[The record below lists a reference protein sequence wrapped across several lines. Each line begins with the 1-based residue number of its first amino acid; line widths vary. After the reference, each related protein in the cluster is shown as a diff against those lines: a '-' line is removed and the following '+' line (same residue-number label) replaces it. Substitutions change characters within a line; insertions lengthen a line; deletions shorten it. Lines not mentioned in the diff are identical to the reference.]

1 MPDKKYKTPNGSI
14 VSESDLRNKYGN
26 KFNDLTNNGSF
37 SLIDEPIYK
46 TPNGKYETESVLKKK
61 YGDKFQGL
69 IDSNMFALDEPVK
82 KKEES
87 QSTSDDPKL
96 DSGQEVEAGS
106 LATPQ
111 DDSTQLEETT
121 KLQDTDALSATPQDE
136 AEQTKPLKR
145 APEGINRTTEVQLEG
160 NDSPSTVLMSSHGD
174 YSPPDANG
182 KFVAFPTLFPKDP
195 NKQTS
200 NKKDW
205 IVAENDD
212 QAYELAKE
220 RGEVL
225 EFDTPE
231 EASAVAEGSWKTK
244 KEVFAKG
251 EFDTLIADVSQEQK
265 DKNSQKEAKLQQ
277 DLQAYREFTDSEDI
291 KKADQ
296 DIVESRVKDEKEFGF
311 WDGVKQGTINSL
323 NTVGNVLSFGLHPEL
338 SSQDGIAFKDEIKQ
352 VKAEAKTNKEDL
364 TPEEINQRAEDL
376 FRQKEEDYLYT
387 DRANDYLEDLNPEI
401 KGQLQ
406 NLDRKVIENLSEEN
420 QKINKV
426 NSALNVVIN
435 DGVKKL
441 ESLKKGFA
449 NKPEFKTQ
457 EEVDAY
463 NESIN
468 QYNAL
473 AEDLVKKAELINRNN
488 EKFIANQGDLQTTQK
503 EYDLFKRNYQNAFRE
518 NFANTTTDLVLGAGD
533 FVNYLANLRGSPQIF
548 DTSKARGEQQ
558 FEREHKMRKP
568 VESVESLNGF
578 LNYTSDLIAN
588 QLPILAIT
596 STGHGGLVALGA
608 ITTGQKFAEMTDEN
622 NGLVPANYKPWQMIA
637 VPLLHGT
644 AEAVFEL
651 PTLQILKK
659 GKRVISAG
667 LKGSPDLFKRSS
679 KEIWGGL
686 AKDYTNENLSEQGTN
701 FVQNGLN
708 IFALGK
714 EGSMWDNAE
723 DVLKDSALLT
733 LLMQGTPHLVGR
745 ALKPF
750 QSKNNIE
757 TLEVNGAKMTALAK
771 QLNDSKI
778 TDTEKAVITSEINK
792 LNSESSKIME
802 GTIMDVSNMP
812 EELHKEIIA
821 LNAEAGKIREQSQ
834 DVYDN
839 GKSSKKEG
847 LLKILKDKY
856 DAVTEKRL
864 AILKGQTTII
874 DVLPLKEQD
883 RLKKQ
888 ALAELTKELNPDGK
902 KDITIDDAQITERAE
917 SIYLKDKDAKSQE
930 TTPEAKEPAMEE
942 VTPEDKKS
950 EKGVEDTPSPTVELS
965 VENTAKKDDANW
977 NYEGEGDA
985 LSGNT
990 GKEAYVG
997 RVLGMNNNS
1006 YARAKGEIN
1015 PDSKVKVYKH
1025 PNGNIV
1031 AENAEGVT
1039 VGLLD
1044 FKKDGSGSINH
1055 LAVAPEVRRKGLASE
1070 MLAVMEK
1077 DVKLNVSK
1085 TKLRSKDFIEF
1096 AKSKSNETVPQANTT
1111 PNADVQSGTKPNIQQ
1126 GKDSGVQPTPDSGTA
1141 EKEVEVKEDAKDLTI
1156 DELKDFLD
1164 EADKNLDKQSAPK
1177 QANKTPK
1184 TEVKVVTDRAERQ
1197 KLKNAIAEGEMILK
1211 SGKKVSGK
1219 KYSENALK
1227 AIQKSVDNAKA
1238 KLGLPKSEV
1247 TPNGFKGYKSAT
1259 AFKKGDKVIDFRGE
1273 IFEVLGIKDGEKHTK
1288 LKNLSDTAEAG
1299 RIESFGNIFEGFK
1312 LYNET
1317 TPQSKPKASD
1327 KKVEVKPYAYGAGGT
1342 LGIFQDA
1349 NGKVYKSVESLKWEQ
1364 DEKTNKFKKV
1374 KTGLLTKEHEFLTD
1388 NQDLKHLPRVGKMVE
1403 TSEGKAFEIEKL
1415 EEVKNGKLTL
1425 KEIRTVEET
1434 LKKLNE
1440 RGIWLND
1447 QHSIMRRNNG
1457 EIVLI
1462 DLSAASERNFKREG
1476 YEGLTSNVADLLSK
1490 ADKKIYSEENAKEH
1504 DRLIEEMFSDQA
1516 EKRKQKRADKVKP
1529 KKDTKQIKEAKAIVQ
1544 QVARLDDF
1552 RGSKNAKARQ
1562 KVIELVTG
1570 KKPTLAKSGINNLR
1584 TVLKEASNALNGSN
1598 AAIDEHIK
1606 NWANSKDQVK
1616 PQKVSLKGKT
1626 PLDKRKTKDPVMI
1639 KASEI
1644 EATDAH
1650 SIVKQFF
1657 INGGRLLTS
1666 AVDGVFASKNTLG
1679 ERRARISYIRSKA
1692 KGGKTIVEIIDGLW
1706 QANQNLGITEDQ
1718 FTVAV
1723 QEVVSEFNSIK
1734 AMAQSIVDTNEVNID
1749 GDMVET
1755 PYGLMT
1761 KEQEQALIENL
1772 EEQERLK
1779 NNYYLTLTEDELISL
1794 EQDYKDYEQYEKRA
1808 NQKNTGEVQK
1818 ESRVR
1823 KDDSGKS
1830 QKSPELQEVDKQI
1843 TEAQDKVKKAKTA
1856 LQNKAKTLDESIKK
1870 DQRDLFGERESQ
1882 NDNQLFDERVDLNK
1896 RDEATAKER
1905 QAVKDAEQNLKQLQA
1920 KKKELQESGEVTPE
1934 MDFEADAEQKP
1945 QVATDQDNQAKPSTK
1960 PKPIKKVTTASAEK
1974 IEDFGEKIGG
1984 AKKDLVKELDGISED
1999 DIANL
2004 PLSKSFPEP
2013 NYNKLIEDG
2022 IISKESAVMLKFFYD
2037 SIPSKPR
2044 KKYRLNTWVTKV
2056 EQAIKTFSDVINDSE
2071 MAPKLIK
2078 KVEESYSLGDKWK
2091 IYSKTMEGLG
2101 FPATNPKTGKYEIKK
2116 FSNKNGSY
2124 YTIVKGS
2131 FIVGRDFKTIDE
2143 AVNNLKTILDSN
2155 TNKKA
2160 KVLLN
2165 VYEDTKTKDLFIGKK
2180 TATGVVR
2187 LMEGFKSIKEAHT
2200 YLKDNRTE
2208 LENIWNNLKL
2218 NPEERRDSNRKRI
2231 GTDWRNGENV
2241 TPEIFTNAFGFRGTE
2256 FGNWVNNNQRQE
2268 ALNETYD
2275 AFMDMAN
2282 VLGISPRAISLNGT
2296 LAMAFGARGK
2306 GKAMAHYET
2315 DKVVINLT
2323 KKKGAGS
2330 LAHEWFHALDNYFA
2344 RKYNK
2349 KGEFITDRP
2358 LPLINRADGKLDF
2371 RVREE
2376 VLKAF
2381 KDLVNSI
2388 KKSDLPK
2395 RSKGLDQSRSKL
2407 YWSTTIE
2414 MGARSFENFIIEK
2427 LGAQNE
2433 QNDFLAN
2440 FKETS
2445 EWLGQ
2450 VGLNLD
2456 NYPYPVKEESDA
2468 INGAFQNLFDT
2479 MEVVPEPGKTISKL
2493 DTLENLLNEW
2503 DKNLDKFG
2511 NENLSVGLPILVAKA
2526 AVKAMKLALK
2536 TAKTSAEV
2544 IAAGVKAI
2552 RNTTWYKSLTNAEQ
2566 SEINETTVYTLIKNA
2581 QNETQKPE
2589 EQIKNEPTEVEE
2601 VVEPKAEPPIADFK
2615 RKSGKKSLLNRLIE
2629 GGNGKEITESLEQL
2643 GKEYDIRHQADIDE
2657 YANAFIDRV
2666 GIGEALHA
2674 AQNGLILNNDVKYL
2688 VYAEALE
2695 RLKNEID
2702 KETNANDKEAL
2713 KNKFQ
2718 ELSNKFDNEV
2728 RNAGQGL
2735 AILNYIYEKNQ
2746 NLKYSLAKQ
2755 IADYKKNDPNGE
2767 IPKEIEDKF
2776 KELDDKLQ
2784 ALEKQTKDAE
2794 ERAEKAEQEL
2804 AIKNTQEDIA
2814 RQKAKQN
2821 KNRSSKAKAAKI
2833 LANKLRTAKIHKP
2846 NIFSSA
2852 SPASLLWDGAI
2863 EIVAKTIE
2871 GGGKIADAV
2880 QKGLDHIKASDW
2892 YKSLAKN
2899 KQNEAEKA
2907 FKESVTKVAKPAPPK
2922 ANENGELEV
2931 PKELFRYYVEQGYD
2945 DINEIAELIKEDIAE
2960 EFPDADV
2967 RDIRDL
2973 LTGYGKQIN
2982 PNKDE
2987 ITAKMNKLKEY
2998 GRLLSAYDDVM
3009 SGKMPFKSGLVRVKP
3024 EQRARELRRKVNRLA
3039 KELQL
3044 KSIDLDTQWANA
3056 LDKIKSNLKNQIED
3070 LDKQIAKGEKRKIE
3084 RTIIKLDTEAEGLK
3098 KQRDEKRKIL
3108 DALVGKPELTYEE
3121 KIAKAEALLERAIKK
3136 IKKEID
3142 NNDIA
3147 IKGKSTP
3154 VESAKLTALKDQ
3166 YKALRETK
3174 KEMRKQAGLIEKQR
3188 LETSKK
3194 RIRTQIEE
3202 YRRRLRE
3209 KDFSKKKANIIK
3221 ADSELDA
3228 LRAEREIIFEAY
3240 ETEKHRQ
3247 ELENRKEW
3255 QKWRDAIMEGFAV
3268 GRALK
3273 ASLDLGLIGIQL
3285 RHFTYRDILNNPLGF
3300 VRNMVKMFS
3309 AIGSQSKADKTHKIL
3324 LSHPLHSLANK
3335 LDIGLTNPDLRDEV
3349 REEASAGSLLSY
3361 AWNLP
3366 MKIIENLGGKK
3377 FSQIKRK
3384 AIGDSFIDGFKRKY
3398 NEVFNANLKIEDKE
3412 SFSIKDQWKNLNL
3425 FRNVERGLSVYGNQI
3440 RFEEFLRG
3448 VQRLKNEGKD
3458 EINHKED
3465 YEALA
3470 SYIRTFS
3477 GRAKP
3482 FGLETN
3488 QKAANL
3494 VFFSFKNAA
3503 SVFQQL
3509 NPLYY
3514 GYLQG
3519 KTTDNK
3525 DGSIRF
3531 KPTVAN
3537 RMAMT
3542 SMLRT
3547 FSANIAT
3554 IAFIMAGYAAIKGE
3568 DDDEM
3573 TLETDSRSSDF
3584 GKLRIGNFRY
3594 DPWGGYMPLIV
3605 FYARFFTEEVKKQ
3618 DGTIY
3623 KMGESNYGIKN
3634 RADALSRLVYNKEA
3648 PITSMIH
3655 KYYTS
3660 TEAIDKETGE
3670 TYRKTPYGGK
3680 LSEDEAYSA
3689 MPIFLGSIK
3698 EAVDNDYDDVK
3709 WFLTA
3714 YSVLGLGNTQDYG
3727 KTFEEQKADMQ
3738 EKMDKRETRPERPSR
3753 EDAKAKRDKKIENEK
3768 ELKKEAEKLGVEYVR
3783 PRR

>member
-1 MPDKKYKTPNGSI
+1 MGKQSKSPTLLSQEEY
-14 VSESDLRNKYGN
+14 DLKL
-26 KFNDLTNNGSF
+26 DASLTK
-37 SLIDEPIYK
+37 LID
-46 TPNGKYETESVLKKK
+46 
-61 YGDKFQGL
+61 QGF
-69 IDSNMFALDEPVK
+69 SDEDIMLYAEDFKATYTVK

-87 QSTSDDPKL
+87 QSTSEDPKL
-96 DSGQEVEAGS
+96 DSEQEVEVGS
-106 LATPQ
+106 LDSPQ
-111 DDSTQLEETT
+111 DDSTQLEA
-121 KLQDTDALSATPQDE
+121 DTPKFNE
-136 AEQTKPLKR
+136 PKAEQ
-145 APEGINRTTEVQLEG
+145 
-160 NDSPSTVLMSSHGD
+160 
-174 YSPPDANG
+174 
-182 KFVAFPTLFPKDP
+182 
-195 NKQTS
+195 
-200 NKKDW
+200 
-205 IVAENDD
+205 
-212 QAYELAKE
+212 
-220 RGEVL
+220 
-225 EFDTPE
+225 
-231 EASAVAEGSWKTK
+231 

-406 NLDRKVIENLSEEN
+406 NLDREVIENLSEEN

-441 ESLKKGFA
+441 ESLKKGFSE
-449 NKPEFKTQ
+449 KPEFKTQ

-488 EKFIANQGDLQTTQK
+488 EKFISNQGDLQTTQK

-733 LLMQGTPHLVGR
+733 LLMQGAPHLVGR
-745 ALKPF
+745 GLKVF
-750 QSKNNIE
+750 QSKDQLK

-856 DAVTEKRL
+856 DAVNEKRL

-930 TTPEAKEPAMEE
+930 TTPEAKEPALEE
-942 VTPEDKKS
+942 VTPEDKKP
-950 EKGVEDTPSPTVELS
+950 EEGVEDTKTNKSALIVSANTKTALDNKKPKSELGVNENGEEAFVDTEFTKEDAEIELDKLEILAEKGKLTIEEFQKSYFGQNTDMATWTDVKNQIETNPIQFISDLINNFNETEAKEQQVEE
-965 VENTAKKDDANW
+965 VTPEDKKPEVAKIEAEREAEYDA
-977 NYEGEGDA
+977 EI
-985 LSGNT
+985 
-990 GKEAYVG
+990 KEA
-997 RVLGMNNNS
+997 
-1006 YARAKGEIN
+1006 
-1015 PDSKVKVYKH
+1015 
-1025 PNGNIV
+1025 
-1031 AENAEGVT
+1031 T
-1039 VGLLD
+1039 
-1044 FKKDGSGSINH
+1044 
-1055 LAVAPEVRRKGLASE
+1055 
-1070 MLAVMEK
+1070 
-1077 DVKLNVSK
+1077 
-1085 TKLRSKDFIEF
+1085 
-1096 AKSKSNETVPQANTT
+1096 NEAT
-1111 PNADVQSGTKPNIQQ
+1111 PSQDTPANADVQSGTKPNIQQ

-1141 EKEVEVKEDAKDLTI
+1141 ENEVKVKEDAKDLTL

-1164 EADKNLDKQSAPK
+1164 EADKNLDKQSAPE

-1184 TEVKVVTDRAERQ
+1184 TEVEVVTDRAERQ

-1219 KYSENALK
+1219 KYSENELK

-1238 KLGLPKSEV
+1238 KLGIKPKVEAKPK
-1247 TPNGFKGYKSAT
+1247 TYTAIDENGNKFLFKVGYAPT
-1259 AFKKGDKVIDFRGE
+1259 TKKGKE
-1273 IFEVLGIKDGEKHTK
+1273 AYEKDGFYIDNQRGFNGLITSYFKD
-1288 LKNLSDTAEAG
+1288 DTSLRENTDSKYHKQ
-1299 RIESFGNIFEGFK
+1299 IFGDQS
-1312 LYNET
+1312 T
-1317 TPQSKPKASD
+1317 SKPKASD

-1374 KTGLLTKEHEFLTD
+1374 KTGLLTEEHKFLTD

-1415 EEVKNGKLTL
+1415 EEVKNGELTL

-1476 YEGLTSNVADLLSK
+1476 YEGLTGNVADLLSK

-1516 EKRKQKRADKVKP
+1516 EKRKQKRDDKVKP
-1529 KKDTKQIKEAKAIVQ
+1529 KKKSTAKK
-1544 QVARLDDF
+1544 L
-1552 RGSKNAKARQ
+1552 
-1562 KVIELVTG
+1562 
-1570 KKPTLAKSGINNLR
+1570 TLGN
-1584 TVLKEASNALNGSN
+1584 
-1598 AAIDEHIK
+1598 
-1606 NWANSKDQVK
+1606 
-1616 PQKVSLKGKT
+1616 KT

-1734 AMAQSIVDTNEVNID
+1734 AMAQSIVDTNEVNVD

-1772 EEQERLK
+1772 EEQERFD
-1779 NNYYLTLTEDELISL
+1779 NNYLLTLTEDELISL

-1808 NQKNTGEVQK
+1808 NQKNTGEEQK
-1818 ESRVR
+1818 ESRVQ
-1823 KDDSGKS
+1823 KDDTRKS

-1856 LQNKAKTLDESIKK
+1856 LQNKAKSLDESINQ

-1934 MDFEADAEQKP
+1934 MDFETDATQESKEVQLYNKVQKIIQNESISDQQLKKSDEIYVVNQYNDDPLSSAVKATVTKERAKTGMPPVLDGSFPPQFTRNYNLTKETYDKLLKIQEQNKSLVPVIRESFINSNYAEYRPLSEELDAKTKSTSQKP
-1945 QVATDQDNQAKPSTK
+1945 QVNKQKAKPSTKPEQAKENEVANDIQELQESEKQIKNDTPTVSK

-2116 FSNKNGSY
+2116 FTNKNGSY

-2187 LMEGFKSIKEAHT
+2187 LMEGFKTVKEAHT

-2282 VLGISPRAISLNGT
+2282 ALGISPRAISLNGT

-2456 NYPYPVKEESDA
+2456 NYPYPLKEESDA

-2479 MEVVPEPGKTISKL
+2479 MEVVPEAGKTISKL

-2581 QNETQKPE
+2581 QNELQKPE

-2629 GGNGKEITESLEQL
+2629 GGNGKEITKSLESL

-2702 KETNANDKEAL
+2702 KETNVNDKEAL

-2899 KQNEAEKA
+2899 KQDEAEKA
-2907 FKESVTKVAKPAPPK
+2907 FKESVTKTAKPAPPK
-2922 ANENGELEV
+2922 ANKDGELEV
-2931 PKELFRYYVEQGYD
+2931 PKELFRYYVEQGYN

-3044 KSIDLDTQWANA
+3044 QSINLETQWANA

-3166 YKALRETK
+3166 YEALRETK

-3309 AIGSQSKADKTHKIL
+3309 AIGSQSKADKTRKIL

-3738 EKMDKRETRPERPSR
+3738 EEMDKRKSRSERPSR
-3753 EDAKAKRDKKIENEK
+3753 EEAKAKRDKKIENEK
-3768 ELKKEAEKLGVEYVR
+3768 ELKKEAERLGVEYVP